1 MKLIVLGASSG
12 LGLSLG
18 VSLAQEGRNDVA
30 LLARREERL
39 AGTVEEAGSTSFAV
53 GCDVTDEDS
62 CIKAIGTAVERLGGL
77 DGLIYTVGIGPMGKI
92 EDMGADVW
100 RKAFDTNVVG
110 AAIATSAALPHL
122 QASSG
127 HAIYLSS
134 ISASDSKP
142 WPGLGAYLTSK
153 AALDKLIDAFRVEHP
168 GINFTRVVMGDCAGG
183 PGDSVTGFADAWDP
197 ELAMEMV
204 TLWVNRGLVAGQL
217 VPVEELVRTVE
228 LILSSDAVT
237 SIPTIVLTPKPAM

>member
-1 MKLIVLGASSG
+1 MVLGASSG
-12 LGLSLG
+12 LGRCLG
-18 VSLAQEGRNDVA
+18 IALAQGGKNDVA
-30 LLARREERL
+30 LLARREDRL
-39 AGTVEEAGSTSFAV
+39 AGTVEEAGPTSFAV
-53 GCDVTDEDS
+53 GCDVTDEDN

-77 DGLIYTVGIGPMGKI
+77 DGFIYTVGMGPMGPI
-92 EDMGADVW
+92 EDFDATAW

-110 AAIATSAALPHL
+110 AAVATSAALPHL
-122 QASSG
+122 QASGG

-153 AALDKLIDAFRVEHP
+153 AALDKLIDAYRVEHP
-168 GINFTRVVMGDCAGG
+168 AINFTRIVMGDCAGG

-217 VPVEELVRTVE
+217 VPVEELVRAVDF
-228 LILSSDAVT
+228 ILSSETVT
-237 SIPTIVLTPKPAM
+237 SIPTMVVTPKPAM